1 MNECQH
7 LDEGTKFQILIYFI
21 LACYIRQLHEAT
33 ELYLMLKLPFLR
45 LFFSIH
51 VSSGRCI
58 SSLNKWTDS
67 LAGKSC
73 ILWLTYEELSQVV
86 GASFVSELLGD
97 LRTLQHAVP
106 EIAIAQKE
114 HQQATDFWLIK
125 KNTKKWVVIE
135 CTLNQLE
142 HQGKR
147 KVSPRHALLTPD
159 LQHPLGEHAKLGQ
172 LAAAWFQPP
181 SWQHLWG
188 KPTEGW
194 ARKSR

>member
-1 MNECQH
+1 MSTPRWRDEIPNSH
-7 LDEGTKFQILIYFI
+7 LFHPCLVYTSTISGNRALSD
-21 LACYIRQLHEAT
+21 AAT
-33 ELYLMLKLPFLR
+33 AISPI
-45 LFFSIH
+45 FFSIH

-73 ILWLTYEELSQVV
+73 ILWLAYEELSQVV

-181 SWQHLWG
+181 SWQHLG
-188 KPTEGW
+188 RKQTEGW
-194 ARKSR
+194 TQKWR